1 MIKYQRGELIEMELF
16 ETICGPIIKLILTIA
31 IVEGIC
37 YIPLNKE
44 LKKRDFRIWELE
56 ERIRK
61 LEQDRQDG

>member
-1 MIKYQRGELIEMELF
+1 MELF